1 MKGEKKIRKI
11 ITAIGTNELNLRIRE
26 KNDYKFYEVIGNDI
40 PYQEGV
46 LDILKGNFEINTLIL
61 SESLPGEFDDK
72 KFIKEIKRINPCLEI
87 MYFLKDEN
95 NSLRN
100 FLLENDVKKIFID
113 GENTIDEIWNSI
125 KNDNNENNLN
135 LEIEFLKKFIEEKN
149 VNLNTD
155 EFVHKLKIEKTAKEK
170 ILKTPK
176 VIGIT
181 GYFGCGKTLFTAMLA
196 KSAGKMNLKTI
207 IVDFDI
213 LNNSINNLFNISKYN
228 RNINFSSVLEQHIVK
243 MNNNINI
250 FTGIDEL
257 FNEKN
262 KINFEKI
269 KELLEKLKEKYD
281 LILFDTSSETNL
293 KYVKTLLVNIER
305 IIFLVEPNLIEI
317 KKSKELL
324 EVYINDWEIPQY
336 KFNLVLNKVNINS
349 IDDEI
354 ISNLFDK
361 IKIIGKINLSKKY
374 TVLANNANSNIIDIK
389 EYKNILRK
397 IG

>member
-87 MYFLKDEN
+87 MYFLKDEDD
-95 NSLRN
+95 SLRN

-125 KNDNNENNLN
+125 KNDKNNLN

-149 VNLNTD
+149 VSLNTD
-155 EFVHKLKIEKTAKEK
+155 EFANKLKIEKTAKEK

-228 RNINFSSVLEQHIVK
+228 RNINFSSILEQHIVK
-243 MNNNINI
+243 INNNINI

>member
-113 GENTIDEIWNSI
+113 GENTIDEICNSI
-125 KNDNNENNLN
+125 KNDKNENNLN

-149 VNLNTD
+149 VSLNTD

-228 RNINFSSVLEQHIVK
+228 RNINFSSILEQHIVK
-243 MNNNINI
+243 INNNINI

-293 KYVKTLLVNIER
+293 KYVKTLLVNIEK

>member
-100 FLLENDVKKIFID
+100 FLLENGVKKIFID

-125 KNDNNENNLN
+125 KNDKNNLN

-196 KSAGKMNLKTI
+196 KSASKMNLKTI

-228 RNINFSSVLEQHIVK
+228 RNVKFSSILEQHIVK
-243 MNNNINI
+243 INNINI

-293 KYVKTLLVNIER
+293 KYVKTLLVNIEK

>member
-113 GENTIDEIWNSI
+113 GENTIDEICNSI
-125 KNDNNENNLN
+125 KNDKNENNLN

-149 VNLNTD
+149 VSLNTD

-228 RNINFSSVLEQHIVK
+228 RNINFSSILEQHIVK
-243 MNNNINI
+243 INNNINI

>member
-125 KNDNNENNLN
+125 KNDKNNLN

-228 RNINFSSVLEQHIVK
+228 RNINFSSILEQHIVK
-243 MNNNINI
+243 INNNINI

-293 KYVKTLLVNIER
+293 KYVKTLLVNIEK

-389 EYKNILRK
+389 KYKNILRK

>member
-113 GENTIDEIWNSI
+113 GENTIDEICNSI
-125 KNDNNENNLN
+125 KNDKNENNLN

-149 VNLNTD
+149 VSLNTD

-196 KSAGKMNLKTI
+196 KSASKMNLKTI

-228 RNINFSSVLEQHIVK
+228 RNVKFSSILEQHIVK
-243 MNNNINI
+243 INNINI

-374 TVLANNANSNIIDIK
+374 TVLANNANLNIIDIK

>member
-113 GENTIDEIWNSI
+113 GENTIDEICNSI
-125 KNDNNENNLN
+125 KNDKNENNLN

-149 VNLNTD
+149 VSLNTD

-170 ILKTPK
+170 ILKNPK

-228 RNINFSSVLEQHIVK
+228 RNINFSSILEQHIVK
-243 MNNNINI
+243 INNNINI

>member
-1 MKGEKKIRKI
+1 
-11 ITAIGTNELNLRIRE
+11 
-26 KNDYKFYEVIGNDI
+26 
-40 PYQEGV
+40 
-46 LDILKGNFEINTLIL
+46 
-61 SESLPGEFDDK
+61 
-72 KFIKEIKRINPCLEI
+72 
-87 MYFLKDEN
+87 
-95 NSLRN
+95 
-100 FLLENDVKKIFID
+100 
-113 GENTIDEIWNSI
+113 
-125 KNDNNENNLN
+125 
-135 LEIEFLKKFIEEKN
+135 
-149 VNLNTD
+149 
-155 EFVHKLKIEKTAKEK
+155 
-170 ILKTPK
+170 
-176 VIGIT
+176 
-181 GYFGCGKTLFTAMLA
+181 MLA

-228 RNINFSSVLEQHIVK
+228 RNINFSSILEQHIVK
-243 MNNNINI
+243 INNNINI

-293 KYVKTLLVNIER
+293 KYVKTLLVNIEK

>member
-125 KNDNNENNLN
+125 KNDKNNLN

-228 RNINFSSVLEQHIVK
+228 RNINFSSILEQHIVK
-243 MNNNINI
+243 INNNINI

-269 KELLEKLKEKYD
+269 KELLEKLKQKYD

-293 KYVKTLLVNIER
+293 KYVKTLLVNIEK

>member
-125 KNDNNENNLN
+125 KNDKNNLN

-228 RNINFSSVLEQHIVK
+228 RNINFSSILEQHIVK
-243 MNNNINI
+243 INNNINI

-293 KYVKTLLVNIER
+293 KYVKTLLVNIEK

-349 IDDEI
+349 IDDDI

>member
-125 KNDNNENNLN
+125 KNDKNNLN

-228 RNINFSSVLEQHIVK
+228 RNINFSSILEQHIVK
-243 MNNNINI
+243 INNNINI

-293 KYVKTLLVNIER
+293 KYVKTLLVNIEK

>member
-125 KNDNNENNLN
+125 KNDKNNLN

-293 KYVKTLLVNIER
+293 KYVKTLLVNIEK

>member
-125 KNDNNENNLN
+125 KNDKNNLN

-228 RNINFSSVLEQHIVK
+228 RNINFSSILEQHIVK
-243 MNNNINI
+243 INNNINI

>member
-125 KNDNNENNLN
+125 KNDKNNLN

-170 ILKTPK
+170 ILKNPK

-228 RNINFSSVLEQHIVK
+228 RNINFSSILEQHIVK
-243 MNNNINI
+243 INNNINI

-293 KYVKTLLVNIER
+293 KYVKTLLVNIEK

-361 IKIIGKINLSKKY
+361 IKIIEKINLSKKY

>member
-113 GENTIDEIWNSI
+113 GENTIDEICNSI
-125 KNDNNENNLN
+125 KNDKNNLN

-228 RNINFSSVLEQHIVK
+228 RNINFSSILEQHIVK
-243 MNNNINI
+243 INNNINI

-293 KYVKTLLVNIER
+293 KYVKTLLVNIEK

>member
-1 MKGEKKIRKI
+1 MKGKKKIRKI

-125 KNDNNENNLN
+125 KNDKNNLN

-293 KYVKTLLVNIER
+293 KYVKTLLVNIEK

>member
-113 GENTIDEIWNSI
+113 GENTIDEICNSI
-125 KNDNNENNLN
+125 KNDKNNLN

-228 RNINFSSVLEQHIVK
+228 RNINFSSILEQHIVK
-243 MNNNINI
+243 INNNINI

>member
-125 KNDNNENNLN
+125 KNDKNNLN

-281 LILFDTSSETNL
+281 LILFDTSSEINL
-293 KYVKTLLVNIER
+293 KYVKTLLVNIEK